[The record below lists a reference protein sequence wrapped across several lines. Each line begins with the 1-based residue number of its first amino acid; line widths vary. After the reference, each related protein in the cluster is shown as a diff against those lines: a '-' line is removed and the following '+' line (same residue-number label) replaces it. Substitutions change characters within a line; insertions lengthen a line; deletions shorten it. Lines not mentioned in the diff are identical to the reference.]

1 MAIAKDNGKEVASI
15 EGKTNKS
22 FYIPVKSPL
31 VWSPDDPF
39 LYDLTL
45 ELRDNNENILDRV
58 DSYFGMRSVTLEKI
72 NGVIRPLLNGEFVF
86 NIGLLD
92 QRYWPDGI
100 LTAPSED
107 ALRYDI
113 EVAKKAGF
121 NAIRKHIK
129 VEPQR

>member
-1 MAIAKDNGKEVASI
+1 M
-15 EGKTNKS
+15 
-22 FYIPVKSPL
+22 
-31 VWSPDDPF
+31 
-39 LYDLTL
+39 YDLTL

-129 VEPQR
+129 VESQRWYYNCDRMGILVW